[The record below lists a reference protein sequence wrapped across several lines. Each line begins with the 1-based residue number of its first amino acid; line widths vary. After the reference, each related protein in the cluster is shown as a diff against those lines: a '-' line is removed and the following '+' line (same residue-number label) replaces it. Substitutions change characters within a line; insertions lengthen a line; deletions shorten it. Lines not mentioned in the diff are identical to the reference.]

1 MALAAPAVPVDRPAD
16 GLAPLLLPQ
25 HLQLTADQFAA
36 VCQANP
42 DAVLELDA
50 SGHVMHMTPT
60 GSETGARN
68 STLLVLIGMA
78 VRSSRLPLKLFD
90 SSSGFRLP
98 DGSVLSPDASLLR
111 QECWQ
116 ALSAEE
122 RRGFAPLC
130 PDLVAELAS
139 LGDVGPRGLTA
150 LRRKL
155 ERYQTNGAQLGWLLI
170 PEEQAVEVWPAS
182 GGGDPQRI
190 EAATQLDAGELFPG
204 LVIEL
209 QEIWQV

>member
-1 MALAAPAVPVDRPAD
+1 MAHAAPAVPRDRPVES
-16 GLAPLLLPQ
+16 LAPLLLPL
-25 HLQLTADQFAA
+25 HLRLTADQFAA

-50 SGHVMHMTPT
+50 SGHVIQMTPT

-68 STLLVLIGMA
+68 TRLLA
-78 VRSSRLPLKLFD
+78 RLQSWADRAGDWLVFD

-111 QECWQ
+111 QERWQ

-130 PDLVAELAS
+130 PDLVVELAS
-139 LGDVGPRGLTA
+139 PGEEGPRGLAA
-150 LRRKL
+150 LRHKM
-155 ERYQTNGAQLGWLLI
+155 ERYQANGAQLGWLLI

-182 GGGDPQRI
+182 GTSLRI

-204 LVIEL
+204 LVLAL